1 MPEVPSVPAKP
12 TVSAWLYQSFK
23 SGAREG
29 VAVTTGPVE
38 SYWKLK
44 LLAALVFPARSR
56 QVPETEPVASSGPE
70 YVVCVQDSMPEVPSV
85 PANVIVNAWLY
96 QPFES
101 GFREGTELVTCGSVE
116 S

>member
-12 TVSAWLYQSFK
+12 IVSAWLYQPFE

-29 VAVTTGPVE
+29 GAVTTGPVE

-70 YVVCVQDSMPEVPSV
+70 YVVCVQDSMPEVPSG
-85 PANVIVNAWLY
+85 PAN
-96 QPFES
+96 
-101 GFREGTELVTCGSVE
+101 GMVTGGCEHPLG
-116 S
+116 

>member
-1 MPEVPSVPAKP
+1 MKP
-12 TVSAWLYQSFK
+12 TVSAWLYQPFE

-29 VAVTTGPVE
+29 VAVTTGPVA

-44 LLAALVFPARSR
+44 ALLALVFPARSR
-56 QVPETEPVASSGPE
+56 HVPLTVPVASSGPE
-70 YVVCVQDSMPEVPSV
+70 YVVWVQESIPDMASV
-85 PANVIVNAWLY
+85 PENVIVNAWLY

-101 GFREGTELVTCGSVE
+101 GLRDGVDPVTCGAVE